1 VLLVLRAFA
10 SGSMAMTGIE
20 AISNA
25 VPAFE
30 PVEWRNARITLSWM
44 IGLLIGMFAGVLVIT
59 RLAGIVPVASQTM
72 LSQLAHLG
80 FGGGALRPDGVL
92 AVDGRNRIQTA
103 QHGQAYLRQLQ

>member
-1 VLLVLRAFA
+1 
-10 SGSMAMTGIE
+10 MTGIE

-44 IGLLIGMFAGVLVIT
+44 IGLIIGMFAGVLVIT

-72 LSQLAHLG
+72 LSQLAHLS
-80 FGGGALRPDGVL
+80 FGDGPVYVKRASRQWGADHLPRRPAWADHHK
-92 AVDGRNRIQTA
+92 ARSATA
-103 QHGQAYLRQLQ
+103 CRPVPGT